1 MSRAA
6 VSAAGDSK
14 RSPTDDV
21 LPTGEAKRAAV
32 KSMFDTIAPRYDLVN
47 RLMTFRM
54 DVGWRR
60 RTVDA
65 LGLTPGSLVADIACG
80 TGDLCRDLERAQM
93 RPIGID
99 LSYGMLASA
108 RTQAPLLQG
117 DALSLPIRTASVTG
131 LTCGFALR
139 NFVDLAPFF
148 IEAAR
153 VMRRG
158 GRIAL
163 VEVAS
168 PPNPVLAWGHG
179 IYFGKVVPQI
189 GALLSDRAAYRYLPK
204 SVSYLP
210 PVEDM
215 LDTLRSAGFTHVE
228 RTLLSTGIAQLI
240 TATRA

>member
-14 RSPTDDV
+14 RAPTDDV

-215 LDTLRSAGFTHVE
+215 LDTLRSAGFAHVE